1 MTSGSR
7 LAKAVA
13 CSTIRD
19 PRRATFHVINR
30 KQWVTGSGWPPRERA
45 EGLTALSRQLATGGS
60 RAGAGKAQRAS
71 PGLPLRR
78 IWNGAG

>member
-30 KQWVTGSGWPPRERA
+30 KQWITTSAWRPRERV
-45 EGLTALSRQLATGGS
+45 ERLTALPRSGRPGS
-60 RAGAGKAQRAS
+60 SAGAEKTQRGAL
-71 PGLPLRR
+71 GLPLRR
-78 IWNGAG
+78 I